1 MSTRIITNVQLKSP
15 HWNEQLDDAE
25 SFCKIA
31 ASAVWREMVDSE
43 NFFEVNIVLADNAM
57 VQRLNL
63 MYRNQDKPTN
73 VLSFPS
79 GTNEHMIYGD
89 VPSLGD
95 IIVAFETVVAEAPT
109 RVNEHLSHLV
119 VHGCLHLL
127 GYDHENVDEG
137 DKMEALEIKILST
150 LGYQNPYDLNHD
162 YLIK

>member
-1 MSTRIITNVQLKSP
+1 MSTRIITNVQLKCP

-31 ASAVWREMVDSE
+31 AAAVWQEMVDSE
-43 NFFEVNIVLADNAM
+43 KFFEVNIVLADNAM
-57 VQRLNL
+57 VHRLNL
-63 MYRNQDKPTN
+63 KYRNQDKPTN

-89 VPSLGD
+89 VPNLGD
-95 IIVAFETVVAEAPT
+95 IIVAFETVVAEAPA
-109 RVNEHLSHLV
+109 RVYEHLSHLV

-127 GYDHENVDEG
+127 GYDHEDADEG
-137 DKMEALEIKILST
+137 DKMEALEIKILTS

-162 YLIK
+162 YMIR